1 MPAAKKHT
9 SGIKKRKKQIPPVVV
24 VTNTFLPA
32 EDYPFPEKLKM
43 AQEILAKTKFLDH

>member
-24 VTNTFLPA
+24 VTNTFIPA
-32 EDYPFPEKLKM
+32 EENPFPEKLKM
-43 AQEILAKTKFLDH
+43 AEEILGKTRFLDR